1 MKITD
6 IYYDSDIKITDFEN
20 FFDVVN
26 VDGMYK
32 YNLNNTMYLDI
43 AEDQLK
49 TYELKT
55 PAHWPLISYT
65 LYETTRLAWLLMK
78 INKVG
83 LKDSL
88 RQYQP
93 GEKIKYLSDENVK
106 EIIGALD

>member
-43 AEDQLK
+43 AED
-49 TYELKT
+49 
-55 PAHWPLISYT
+55 
-65 LYETTRLAWLLMK
+65 
-78 INKVG
+78 
-83 LKDSL
+83 
-88 RQYQP
+88 
-93 GEKIKYLSDENVK
+93 
-106 EIIGALD
+106 